1 MLSKQV
7 TIKSSLGF
15 LFLAVDGIGMKQ
27 ITPMILVGQF
37 LMYSIVVHPYCE
49 KHVCLVVPL
58 EIRLLVE
65 CLLANLFESLW
76 IGCGSQIHEL

>member
-1 MLSKQV
+1 
-7 TIKSSLGF
+7 
-15 LFLAVDGIGMKQ
+15 
-27 ITPMILVGQF
+27 
-37 LMYSIVVHPYCE
+37 MYSIVVHPYCE